1 MLRRIRPILLTSLLL
16 SCAGLW
22 LAPSAFARQK
32 KEEKKVEQKKEA
44 KKPEKAAATAVS
56 ATAEQVAETV
66 IIVFGQRERLSQ
78 IRRTG
83 IERGQITRT
92 TDDGRTENIKYE
104 RSFKRGVTSDKDKIR
119 LDKKMPTLEFSLISN
134 EGRVWGLVK
143 GTSFTPRQ
151 EDLADF
157 LAESQHG
164 LDALLRYKENGATVS
179 LNGKDTQK
187 GIEMWV
193 LDLTDKSQRHTRYYV
208 STKTGRV
215 LALEYE
221 EAASGSS
228 KPSKF
233 RRTFHDY
240 EVVQGTAV
248 PKRSVLFEDDKQVED
263 LQIFNVIYGI
273 KVDDAAFQ
281 TSEATTAQTP

>member
-1 MLRRIRPILLTSLLL
+1 MLRCIRPLVLISLMLGCVSL
-16 SCAGLW
+16 S
-22 LAPSAFARQK
+22 LAPPAFARQK
-32 KEEKKVEQKKEA
+32 KDEKKSEPKKDA
-44 KKPEKAAATAVS
+44 KKLDKARAE

-66 IIVFGQRERLSQ
+66 VIVFGQRERLSQ
-78 IRRTG
+78 IRRSG

-92 TDDGRTENIKYE
+92 TEDGRTENIKYE
-104 RSFKRGVTSDKDKIR
+104 RSFKRGETSDKDKLR
-119 LDKKMPTLEFSLISN
+119 LDQKMTALEFSLIFN

-151 EDLADF
+151 EDVADF
-157 LAESQHG
+157 LADSQHG

-179 LNGKDTQK
+179 LSGKDKQK

-193 LDLTDKSQRHTRYYV
+193 LDLTDKSQRRTRYYI

-221 EAASGSS
+221 ETAPGSNQ
-228 KPSKF
+228 PNKF

-240 EVVQGTAV
+240 EIVQGTAV
-248 PKRSVLFEDDKQVED
+248 PKRSVLFEDDKHVED
-263 LQIFNVIYGI
+263 LQIFNIVYGI
-273 KVDDAAFQ
+273 KVDDSVFQ
-281 TSEATTAQTP
+281 TSETAVSQ